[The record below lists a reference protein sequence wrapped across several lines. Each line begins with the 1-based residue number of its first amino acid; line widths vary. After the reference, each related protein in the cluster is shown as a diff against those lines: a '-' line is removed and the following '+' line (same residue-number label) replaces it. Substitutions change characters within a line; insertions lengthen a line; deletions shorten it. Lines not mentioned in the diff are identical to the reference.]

1 GLFHMDIVQE
11 RLEREYGLNILAT
24 APSVEY
30 EVVLHTGETVRIDSP
45 ADLPDPALIKEIRE
59 PWMRVSIFTPAEY
72 IGPVM
77 ELLTGRRGVYERMDY
92 LDPQRVVIEGKI
104 PLAELIIDF
113 YDQLKSRT
121 RGYASL
127 DYSFDGY
134 QAGDLVRLD
143 ILVNEVP
150 VDALAMIVHR
160 QEAYH
165 KGQRL
170 VSKLKELIPR
180 QLFTVPIQA
189 AVGGRVISRANVKAL
204 RKNVLAKCYGGDV
217 TRKRKVLEKQKAGK
231 KRLKRIGSVEIP
243 QEAFFAMLQL
253 KED

>member
-1 GLFHMDIVQE
+1 
-11 RLEREYGLNILAT
+11 
-24 APSVEY
+24 
-30 EVVLHTGETVRIDSP
+30 
-45 ADLPDPALIKEIRE
+45 
-59 PWMRVSIFTPAEY
+59 MRVSIFTPAEY

-143 ILVNEVP
+143 ILVNNAGTLRDGLVVRMRLEDWRRVLDTNLTGTFLCTREALRDMLRARWGRIVNVTSVVGLVGNAGQANYVAAKAGIVGFTKAVAREVASRNITVNAVAP
-150 VDALAMIVHR
+150 GYVHSRMTEAL
-160 QEAYH
+160 EED
-165 KGQRL
+165 QRRWL
-170 VSKLKELIPR
+170 TAQIPLGR
-180 QLFTVPIQA
+180 TGLPEEIAPAVVFLCSDQA
-189 AVGGRVISRANVKAL
+189 AYITGQVLNVDGGMVMK
-204 RKNVLAKCYGGDV
+204 
-217 TRKRKVLEKQKAGK
+217 
-231 KRLKRIGSVEIP
+231 
-243 QEAFFAMLQL
+243 
-253 KED
+253 